1 MASAIWARPFE
12 EHRLKSTNSVLDVPA
27 TTGRRSML
35 LPMHQQRP
43 SAFFTIV
50 DSKMDSFLCREH
62 DVANQGFATLP
73 TSLRI
78 LSSHVA
84 VAAPGPDLVAVLR
97 RKQLVLD
104 ALTSDMGMTP
114 DLRCFNLSPGHVERG
129 LCGTLTV
136 RSASERSFYSVHKLR
151 MTKTSETQSYT
162 ILRISSCNFKPIKAT
177 SKGVSYHFSNASQVR
192 SYRAST
198 SCPFRSP
205 RFGII
210 PD

>member
-1 MASAIWARPFE
+1 MCHNWAEVHAASEFRCIYRGV
-12 EHRLKSTNSVLDVPA
+12 S
-27 TTGRRSML
+27 
-35 LPMHQQRP
+35 P
-43 SAFFTIV
+43 SAFFMIV
-50 DSKMDSFLCREH
+50 DSKIDSLLCREH

-84 VAAPGPDLVAVLR
+84 VAAPGPDLVAILR

-162 ILRISSCNFKPIKAT
+162 FFASRPAISNP
-177 SKGVSYHFSNASQVR
+177 SK
-192 SYRAST
+192 
-198 SCPFRSP
+198 PFRKELV
-205 RFGII
+205 II
-210 PD
+210 SRTQLQGQYFLSLSVSTR

>member
-73 TSLRI
+73 TSLCI

-84 VAAPGPDLVAVLR
+84 VAAPGPDLVAILR

-162 ILRISSCNFKPIKAT
+162 FFASRPAISNPSKP
-177 SKGVSYHFSNASQVR
+177 F
-192 SYRAST
+192 
-198 SCPFRSP
+198 
-205 RFGII
+205 
-210 PD
+210 